1 VEWSFD
7 PRWED
12 AADRVR
18 SELRRELEAH
28 ERADAIVR
36 LDMIYAEI
44 LSNAIRHAPGP
55 IEVVVECS
63 QRGGDV
69 MLHVLDRGPGYWL
82 DPQLPDDLF
91 SECGRG
97 LFIIASFADGI
108 AVERRSGGGSH
119 TRILLKSHGGAR

>member
-1 VEWSFD
+1 
-7 PRWED
+7 
-12 AADRVR
+12 
-18 SELRRELEAH
+18 
-28 ERADAIVR
+28 
-36 LDMIYAEI
+36 MIYAEI